1 MIFDAVFGLVAL
13 GALFNGYKNGLITT
27 ILRTAFFLAGG
38 VAAMYLVV
46 KFDQSGWLIAAI
58 IVGAYAAAWVGT
70 QIAKALKFTLI
81 RGPLRFVDSVLGAI
95 LEVSKNVILF
105 YVVGTILLWVP
116 WASGQNAVSE
126 SKVYL
131 QINKHAPALITDI
144 RVRVEK
150 VLASPRL

>member
-58 IVGAYAAAWVGT
+58 IVGACAAAWVGT

-95 LEVSKNVILF
+95 LEVSKYVILF
-105 YVVGTILLWVP
+105 YVVGTILLWAP

>member
-1 MIFDAVFGLVAL
+1 MIFDAIFLVVAL
-13 GALFNGYKNGLITT
+13 GALFNGYKNGLLTT

-38 VAAMYLVV
+38 VAAMYFVV
-46 KFDQSGWLIAAI
+46 KIDQSGWLILAI

-81 RGPLRFVDSVLGAI
+81 RGPLRFIDSVLGAI
-95 LEVSKNVILF
+95 LEVGKYVILF
-105 YVVGTILLWVP
+105 YVVGTILLWAP
-116 WASGQNAVSE
+116 WASGQNVVSE

-131 QINKHAPALITDI
+131 QVNKHAPALITDI

>member
-1 MIFDAVFGLVAL
+1 VIFDAIFLLVAL
-13 GALFNGYKNGLITT
+13 GALFNGYKNGLLTT

-38 VAAMYLVV
+38 VAAMYFVV
-46 KFDQSGWLIAAI
+46 KIDQSGWLILAI

-70 QIAKALKFTLI
+70 QIAKALKITLI
-81 RGPLRFVDSVLGAI
+81 RGPLRFIDSVLGAI
-95 LEVSKNVILF
+95 LEASKYVILL
-105 YVVGTILLWVP
+105 YVVGTILLWAP
-116 WASGQNAVSE
+116 WASGQNVVSE

-131 QINKHAPALITDI
+131 QVNKHAPALITDI

>member
-70 QIAKALKFTLI
+70 QIAKALKFTLK
-81 RGPLRFVDSVLGAI
+81 RGPLRFIDSVLGAI
-95 LEVSKNVILF
+95 LEVGKYVILF
-105 YVVGTILLWVP
+105 YVVGTILLWAP

>member
-1 MIFDAVFGLVAL
+1 MIFDAIFLVVAL
-13 GALFNGYKNGLITT
+13 GALFNGYKNGLLTT

-38 VAAMYLVV
+38 VAAMYFVV
-46 KFDQSGWLIAAI
+46 KIDQSGWLILAI

-70 QIAKALKFTLI
+70 QIAKALKITLI
-81 RGPLRFVDSVLGAI
+81 RGPLRFIDSVFGAI
-95 LEVSKNVILF
+95 LEASKYVILF
-105 YVVGTILLWVP
+105 YVVGTILLWAP
-116 WASGQNAVSE
+116 WASGQNVVSE

-131 QINKHAPALITDI
+131 QVNKHAPALITDI

>member
-1 MIFDAVFGLVAL
+1 MIFDAAFGLVAL

-95 LEVSKNVILF
+95 LEVSKYVILF
-105 YVVGTILLWVP
+105 YVVGTILLWAP

>member
-1 MIFDAVFGLVAL
+1 MIFDAIFLVVAL
-13 GALFNGYKNGLITT
+13 GALFNGYKNGLLTT

-38 VAAMYLVV
+38 VAAMYFVV
-46 KFDQSGWLIAAI
+46 KIDQSGWLILAI

-81 RGPLRFVDSVLGAI
+81 RGPLRFIDSVLGAI
-95 LEVSKNVILF
+95 LEVGKYVILF
-105 YVVGTILLWVP
+105 YVVGTILLWAP
-116 WASGQNAVSE
+116 WASGQNVVSE

-131 QINKHAPALITDI
+131 QVNRHAPALITDI